1 MKIAIIMFDIDVLH
15 PALKLTAVFENGP
28 AYNIYQTP
36 FVYKITMDSVFHK
49 FWKKEKRKISDLY
62 LLSSSMKWKI
72 QRCSW
77 GQMLSS
83 PYSHQ
88 LGHFSLSQSS
98 FQLLSLPAR
107 I

>member
-49 FWKKEKRKISDLY
+49 F
-62 LLSSSMKWKI
+62 
-72 QRCSW
+72 
-77 GQMLSS
+77 
-83 PYSHQ
+83 
-88 LGHFSLSQSS
+88 
-98 FQLLSLPAR
+98 
-107 I
+107 